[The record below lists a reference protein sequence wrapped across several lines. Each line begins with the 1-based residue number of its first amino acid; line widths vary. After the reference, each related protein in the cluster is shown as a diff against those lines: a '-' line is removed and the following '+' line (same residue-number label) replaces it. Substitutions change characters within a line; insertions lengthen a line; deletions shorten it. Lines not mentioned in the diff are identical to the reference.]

1 MSRVSRICYW
11 NLRRNSIGDNRAIA
25 RNVIAAAESA
35 LGGSPE
41 RAFSKESVRVHN
53 PCVGFEFE
61 ETTLNLND
69 TF

>member
-1 MSRVSRICYW
+1 MMDVVTSD
-11 NLRRNSIGDNRAIA
+11 GGG
-25 RNVIAAAESA
+25 AESA

-53 PCVGFEFE
+53 PCVGFKFE